1 MYNEFEVVQCRF
13 HMKKK
18 NTLIIKGYFEEGSKK
33 HNSLRVLL
41 DHEELQ
47 VSINEEINQGRH
59 NTNKQRN
66 ACAIPR
72 THKDIAP

>member
-18 NTLIIKGYFEEGSKK
+18 NTLIIKGYFEERSKK

-47 VSINEEINQGRH
+47 VSINEEINQGNCTFFRD
-59 NTNKQRN
+59 RN
-66 ACAIPR
+66 
-72 THKDIAP
+72 

>member
-41 DHEELQ
+41 DHEGLQ
-47 VSINEEINQGRH
+47 VSIN
-59 NTNKQRN
+59 
-66 ACAIPR
+66 
-72 THKDIAP
+72 